1 MSDKNKAKPKYKSIP
16 KFNHNNAS
24 AIYNIARKLGANDTL
39 ARAILGVTHVETYP
53 VSKYVKG
60 DVWDYKN
67 HVIERAFS
75 ARPYT
80 RGLFHYDMMGSSS
93 DEQKKAAKAK
103 GEYPFENIYRDD
115 TTWGYYQ
122 KFLKDNNLID
132 SPEAQIGFHL
142 IKYSGLKSTGKGLEE
157 LNKMSLDDAVKTLD
171 KAQKHNNANGFKQA
185 LERAKML
192 EDWTPTKDYYG
203 EVDEIDSPD
212 VIDFN
217 ELKHGGMIKN
227 ISTLKA
233 YSRRRRYADGGEVAF
248 RDRFGDVQ
256 GHSYGVEKGIQ
267 GASTMSGLSTGA
279 TIGGG
284 LGAGVTAAA
293 AAESS
298 ALAGTTL
305 GAWAGPIGMAAG
317 AIIGGI
323 VGLFGG
329 RRKKR
334 KAKKAAEEADRQRQ
348 IVAGNERI
356 LQDELKLSNTAQ
368 QEGALDMYGD
378 SNITG
383 VTGYQDNAS
392 FGDDLVQPIVQG
404 TPFGN
409 VDPSSTFGRIAARC
423 GGRLKRKRCGGKA
436 KRYAD
441 GGMIEET
448 SSNTAEVNGPSHEQG
463 GVPYGPNAEVEG
475 GEALMTDADNA
486 YVFSDTLKY
495 NGITFADLAKP
506 LMKHKGYLES
516 SLPVKSMMLGRMLSL
531 TDRSTYAIDRNTNGR
546 NAEKANAD
554 LQRTNAQI
562 AAIQN
567 ELAQL
572 YNLQESMKAESG
584 MEAEPIEARCG
595 GKIRKYYDDGQIV
608 DISVPVYGTQRN
620 NSGSSITGQE
630 VTFTSNDKT
639 QIQNPLTTIQQGMRC
654 GGRTCK
660 YAGGGFINPGFVSEV
675 GGNLIGGISQLI
687 TNKGLIDRM
696 ESMRVPETPL
706 MDRVELE
713 TDINTDAEIG
723 DINNTVR
730 SLEKYITSNS
740 SNSQVARQSILLART
755 QGSRMRSRVKQDE
768 HNKEVELRN
777 RSRMANAEIAARN
790 SQIRAEN
797 EANKFNHQ
805 MEIVQRRSQQGAAI
819 GDMIASLG
827 RSIGTAYQ
835 SKFDM
840 ENLQTAN
847 LISVLKDD
855 KSRDYIFDNM
865 PKDTLMR
872 MFGISSL
879 KNLKKIQGS
888 STVPK
893 RSLRTKRLNRRGSV
907 VPDAVTMPDYYYNFA

>member
-1 MSDKNKAKPKYKSIP
+1 MPDKNKAKPKYKSIP

-80 RGLFHYDMMGSSS
+80 RGLFHYDMMGPSS

-142 IKYSGLKSTGKGLEE
+142 IKYSGLKSTGKGLKE

-203 EVDEIDSPD
+203 EVDEIDSLD

-233 YSRRRRYADGGEVAF
+233 YPRRRRYADGGEVAF

-293 AAESS
+293 AAGSS
-298 ALAGTTL
+298 ALAGTTF

-317 AIIGGI
+317 AIIGSI

-383 VTGYQDNAS
+383 VTGYQDDAS
-392 FGDDLVQPIVQG
+392 FGSDLVQPTVQG
-404 TPFGN
+404 TPFGD
-409 VDPSSTFGRIAARC
+409 VDPSSAFGRIAARC

-436 KRYAD
+436 RRYID

-495 NGITFADLAKP
+495 NGTTFADLAKP

-516 SLPVKSMMLGRMLSL
+516 ILPSIIDLTGRELS
-531 TDRSTYAIDRNTNGR
+531 R
-546 NAEKANAD
+546 
-554 LQRTNAQI
+554 
-562 AAIQN
+562 
-567 ELAQL
+567 
-572 YNLQESMKAESG
+572 
-584 MEAEPIEARCG
+584 
-595 GKIRKYYDDGQIV
+595 
-608 DISVPVYGTQRN
+608 
-620 NSGSSITGQE
+620 
-630 VTFTSNDKT
+630 
-639 QIQNPLTTIQQGMRC
+639 
-654 GGRTCK
+654 
-660 YAGGGFINPGFVSEV
+660 
-675 GGNLIGGISQLI
+675 
-687 TNKGLIDRM
+687 
-696 ESMRVPETPL
+696 
-706 MDRVELE
+706 
-713 TDINTDAEIG
+713 
-723 DINNTVR
+723 
-730 SLEKYITSNS
+730 
-740 SNSQVARQSILLART
+740 
-755 QGSRMRSRVKQDE
+755 
-768 HNKEVELRN
+768 
-777 RSRMANAEIAARN
+777 
-790 SQIRAEN
+790 
-797 EANKFNHQ
+797 
-805 MEIVQRRSQQGAAI
+805 
-819 GDMIASLG
+819 
-827 RSIGTAYQ
+827 
-835 SKFDM
+835 
-840 ENLQTAN
+840 
-847 LISVLKDD
+847 
-855 KSRDYIFDNM
+855 
-865 PKDTLMR
+865 
-872 MFGISSL
+872 
-879 KNLKKIQGS
+879 
-888 STVPK
+888 
-893 RSLRTKRLNRRGSV
+893 
-907 VPDAVTMPDYYYNFA
+907 

>member
-1 MSDKNKAKPKYKSIP
+1 MPDKNKAKPKYKSIP

-80 RGLFHYDMMGSSS
+80 RGLFHYDMMGPSS

-157 LNKMSLDDAVKTLD
+157 LNKMSLDDTVKTLD

-233 YSRRRRYADGGEVAF
+233 YPRRRRYAGGGEVAF

-256 GHSYGVEKGIQ
+256 GHSYGAEKGIQ

-284 LGAGVTAAA
+284 LGAGITAAA
-293 AAESS
+293 AAGSS

-392 FGDDLVQPIVQG
+392 FGSDLVQPTVQG
-404 TPFGN
+404 TPFGD
-409 VDPSSTFGRIAARC
+409 VDPSSAFGRIAARC

-436 KRYAD
+436 RRYAD

-495 NGITFADLAKP
+495 NGTTFADLAKP

-584 MEAEPIEARCG
+584 MEAEPIEVRCGGRIKRKCG
-595 GKIRKYYDDGQIV
+595 GKIRKYYDGGQIV
-608 DISVPVYGTQRN
+608 DIPISTYGTQRN
-620 NSGSSITGQE
+620 NSGSYTTGQE
-630 VTFTSNDKT
+630 VIFTSNDKT
-639 QIQNPLTTIQQGMRC
+639 QIQNPLTTIQQGLRC
-654 GGRTCK
+654 GGRTRK
-660 YAGGGFINPGFVSEV
+660 YADGGFISPGFVSEV
-675 GGNLIGGISQLI
+675 GGNLIGGISQFI

-696 ESMRVPETPL
+696 ESMRVPEIPL

-777 RSRMANAEIAARN
+777 RSRIANAEIAARN

-797 EANKFNHQ
+797 EANKFSHQ
-805 MEIVQRRSQQGAAI
+805 MEIIQKRSQNSAI
-819 GDMIASLG
+819 LSNMISK
-827 RSIGTAYQ
+827 IGSAINSTQ
-835 SKFDM
+835 QLKFDR
-840 ENLQTAN
+840 ENLQN
-847 LISVLKDD
+847 EMLSNVIKDQN
-855 KSRDYIFDNM
+855 SLSFVAQHFD
-865 PKDTLMR
+865 DET
-872 MFGISSL
+872 L
-879 KNLKKIQGS
+879 KNLLGS
-888 STVPK
+888 NGLKAIISY
-893 RSLRTKRLNRRGSV
+893 RKRLNTNTNLTTKNKTSISKNRYKGI
-907 VPDAVTMPDYYYNFA
+907 